1 MKTGGFIYL
10 TLILMA
16 CAPKSMYG
24 QPSLNDTIKL
34 DPISVSRLKKKTN
47 PIPGTKIETVDSVV
61 MKDKST
67 LTLAE
72 LLGENSTIFIK
83 TYGRGSMATASFRGT
98 SASHTQ
104 VFWNGMK
111 INSPMSGQVDF
122 SQIPL
127 VFVDD
132 ISIHFGQ
139 SSMNFGSG
147 GLGGSVNLKSTPNWQ
162 NNGIKVIQSIG
173 SYETFLTG
181 LMSVYGTKR
190 IKGQTRIFR
199 ESSENNFS
207 YINKARKGF
216 PIERQTNADYNKMGV
231 LQEVYLRLNT
241 RNMLSFK
248 SWVQE
253 NNRGIPKIMSNS
265 PVKEHNRQKDFNTNS
280 ILEWNYFGNQIKG
293 FASVGFS
300 SLNFHYNYYK
310 FSVQNDTMAIVNS
323 SSFAKS
329 WQGRVGTEFKIN
341 HWLNF
346 SIETR
351 FQNDW
356 VDSYEKKLMS
366 GYKKSIWQ
374 NSLLSKLVVSPS
386 KNLKFSVLL
395 NEEMY
400 GSNLSPVMPA
410 FSAEYSLPIETK
422 IKFNGSVGRNV
433 HFPSLNDQYFQ
444 PGGNPNLKPE
454 IGLSFEGGVHYAFEN
469 LFFATD
475 IGVTFFR
482 SEIENWIMWL
492 PHLKGH
498 WEPININRVGTQGS
512 EFSIS
517 ALLRRGSLRFKII
530 GQYTY
535 TLSSVKNS
543 GGIISPIWEGRQL
556 PFIPIH
562 SGGVVLSANW
572 RSFYTTYTFTHFSE
586 RYTTTRSNTNSYRM
600 LYPYYM
606 SAVSIG
612 KNIEIRDKTLGMQIR
627 VDNLFNESYQT
638 ILWRPMP
645 GRNFNLIFR
654 LEI

>member
-1 MKTGGFIYL
+1 MKTRGFVYL
-10 TLILMA
+10 TLILMT
-16 CAPKSMYG
+16 CAPKGMYG

-34 DPISVSRLKKKTN
+34 DPISVYRLKKKTN

-61 MKDKST
+61 MKEKST

-83 TYGRGSMATASFRGT
+83 TYGKGSLATASFRGT

-147 GLGGSVNLKSTPNWQ
+147 GLGGSVNLTSTPNWQ
-162 NNGIKVIQSIG
+162 NNSIKVIQSIG
-173 SYETFLTG
+173 SYETYLTG

-190 IKGQTRIFR
+190 IRGQTRIFR

-241 RNMLSFK
+241 HSMLSFK

-253 NNRGIPKIMSNS
+253 NNRGIPQIMSNS
-265 PVKEHNRQKDFNTNS
+265 PVKEHNRQSDFNTNS
-280 ILEWNYFGNQIKG
+280 ILEWNYFGTQVKS

-310 FSVQNDTMAIVNS
+310 FSVQNDTMAIVNA
-323 SSFAKS
+323 SSFAKT
-329 WQGRVGTEFKIN
+329 WQGRVGTDFKIN
-341 HWLNF
+341 HWLSF
-346 SIETR
+346 SIENR

-386 KNLKFSVLL
+386 KNFNFSVLL
-395 NEEMY
+395 NEEIY
-400 GSNLSPVMPA
+400 GSNLSPIMPA

-422 IKFNGSVGRNV
+422 IKFKGSVGRNF

-454 IGLSFEGGVHYAFEN
+454 MGLSYEGGVHYAFEN

-492 PHLKGH
+492 PHLKGY
-498 WEPININRVGTQGS
+498 WEPININSVRTQGN
-512 EFSIS
+512 EISIT

-530 GQYTY
+530 GQYSY
-535 TLSSVKNS
+535 TLSSVRNS

-562 SGGVVLSANW
+562 SGGVMLNANW

-586 RYTTTRSNTNSYRM
+586 RYTTTRSNTNSYRR

-612 KNIEIRDKTLGMQIR
+612 KNFEILGKALGIQLR